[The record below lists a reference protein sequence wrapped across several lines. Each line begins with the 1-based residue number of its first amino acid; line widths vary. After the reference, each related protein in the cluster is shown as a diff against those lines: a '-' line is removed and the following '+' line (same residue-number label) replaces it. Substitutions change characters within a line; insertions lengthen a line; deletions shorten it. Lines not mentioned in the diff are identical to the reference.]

1 MLDIRNLSKRYAHA
15 DAPVDALVDVSISVE
30 AGEFVCVQG
39 PSGCGKSTLLLAGGG
54 LLAGDAGQ
62 VLIDGQDPYALAPDE
77 RAALRASRVGFVFQ
91 QFHLVPYLSVLD
103 NVLSPSLALAE
114 NKGTVVHEP
123 KAHPQGSSKI
133 GDRHLRGCAVS
144 ESVPIFER
152 ARMLI
157 DYFGLAERAAH
168 KPSELS
174 TGERQRTALA
184 RALLNEPGLILADE
198 PTGNLDADSARAV
211 LEYLAEFAR
220 HGGAVLL
227 VTHDDRA
234 AAYAQR
240 TVKMRAGR
248 LVT

>member
-1 MLDIRNLSKRYAHA
+1 MLEIRNLSKRYAHA
-15 DAPVDALVDVSISVE
+15 DGPVDALVDVSFSVA
-30 AGEFVCVQG
+30 AGEFVSVQG

-54 LLAGDAGQ
+54 LLAGDAGE
-62 VLIDGQDPYALAPDE
+62 VLIDGQDPYALAPDA
-77 RAALRASRVGFVFQ
+77 RAALRARRVGFVFQ

-103 NVLSPSLALAE
+103 NVLSPSLALASDA
-114 NKGTVVHEP
+114 P
-123 KAHPQGSSKI
+123 A
-133 GDRHLRGCAVS
+133 
-144 ESVPIFER
+144 ER

-157 DYFGLAERAAH
+157 EHFGLVQRIAH

-211 LEYLAEFAR
+211 LVYLAEFACQ
-220 HGGAVLL
+220 GGAVLL

-234 AAYAQR
+234 AGYAKR

-248 LVT
+248 IVGG